1 MKMMYDTILSRS
13 FSRSDQKK
21 LGYGAIFFCLLILA
35 SIFTALK
42 SHLGALPALTLRL
55 TTVDDHKMLLIEEKS
70 ASQEQEV
77 ITVQKNFTREMEP
90 LCNVMDP
97 RSDYCSI
104 TGDVRVQ
111 GSSSTVFVAP
121 SEMLTGN
128 DSWTIRPYARKGD
141 ETAMGPIR
149 KWSILPS
156 AVAHQPIPI
165 CTEHHSAPGV
175 IFSTGGY
182 AGNNFHAFTDI
193 IIPLFTTT
201 RHFGGEVKL
210 LVTNKNP
217 RWLQKFRAILENL
230 SKYEIIDIDS
240 AGENI
245 HCFPRVIVGLKHHKE
260 MIIDPS
266 RSPYSISD
274 FRAFLRSAYSLKKE
288 NAIKLQDGELK
299 RRPRLL
305 IVSRKRSRSFTNL
318 AEITNMAETLG
329 YEVVASELDSNM
341 SRTPVIVNSC
351 DVMMGVHGAGL
362 TNLVFLPENAVL
374 IQILPIGKFEWHAKV
389 CFGDPARHM
398 NINYMEYNIKEK
410 ESSLIQEFPLDHVVF
425 KDPVAYHKHNWN
437 LFKSRYLE
445 KQNVELDVNRFRQTL
460 VKAMELLR

>member
-77 ITVQKNFTREMEP
+77 ITVQKNLTREMEP

-156 AVAHQPIPI
+156 AVAHRPIPI
-165 CTEHHSAPGV
+165 CTEHHSVPGV

-217 RWLQKFRAILENL
+217 RWLQKFRAIIENL

-288 NAIKLQDGELK
+288 NAIKLQDGELE

-318 AEITNMAETLG
+318 AEITTMAETLG

-341 SRTPVIVNSC
+341 SRTPAIVNSC

-389 CFGDPARHM
+389 CFGDPARRM
-398 NINYMEYNIKEK
+398 NIKYMEYNIKEK

-425 KDPVAYHKHNWN
+425 KDPAAYHKHNWN

-460 VKAMELLR
+460 VKAMELLH

>member
-1 MKMMYDTILSRS
+1 MMYDTILSRS

-21 LGYGAIFFCLLILA
+21 LGYGAIICCLIIVF

-42 SHLGALPALTLRL
+42 PHLGPLPALTLRL
-55 TTVDDHKMLLIEEKS
+55 KTGDGHKMLLIEEKS
-70 ASQEQEV
+70 APPEQEV
-77 ITVQKNFTREMEP
+77 ITVQKNFTRMEP
-90 LCNVMDP
+90 FCNVMDP
-97 RSDYCSI
+97 KSDYCSI

-141 ETAMGPIR
+141 ETAMSPIK

-156 AVAHQPIPI
+156 AVARQPIPI
-165 CTEHHSAPGV
+165 CTEHHSVPGV

-193 IIPLFTTT
+193 IIPLFLTT
-201 RHFGGEVKL
+201 RHFGGEVKF
-210 LVTNKNP
+210 LVTDRNP
-217 RWLQKFRAILENL
+217 RWVQKFRAILENL
-230 SKYEIIDIDS
+230 SKYEIINIDY
-240 AGENI
+240 AGEYI

-260 MIIDPS
+260 MTIDPS
-266 RSPYSISD
+266 RSPYSMAD

-288 NAIKLQDGELK
+288 NAIKLQGGELK

-305 IVSRKRSRSFTNL
+305 IVSRKWSRSFTNL
-318 AEITNMAETLG
+318 AEIMTMAENLG

-341 SRTPVIVNSC
+341 SRTPEIVNSC

-362 TNLVFLPENAVL
+362 TNMVFLPENAVL
-374 IQILPIGKFEWHAKV
+374 IQVLPIGKFEWHAKV
-389 CFGDPARHM
+389 CFGDPAKRM
-398 NINYMEYNIKEK
+398 NIEYLDYSIREK
-410 ESSLIQEFPLDHVVF
+410 ESSLMQEFPLDHVVF
-425 KDPVAYHKHNWN
+425 KDPIAFHKNNWY
-437 LFKSRYLE
+437 LFKSMYLD
-445 KQNVELDVNRFRQTL
+445 KQNVKLDVNRFRQTL
-460 VKAMELLR
+460 EKALELLR